1 MSIITFSLLEHFMEF
16 IDLLINL
23 IAMAIFGS
31 LGFLPIIIFLPL
43 AIISLI
49 FVIKKRK
56 DFKVRTIFL
65 SFLVV
70 SITFL
75 ITYSPISII
84 SVLILFTI
92 TYSLITTLILK
103 LIQ

>member
-1 MSIITFSLLEHFMEF
+1 MDF

-23 IAMAIFGS
+23 IAMAVLGC

-49 FVIKKRK
+49 FAIRKRK
-56 DFKVRTIFL
+56 NFKLRTIFL
-65 SFLVV
+65 ALLVV

-75 ITYSPISII
+75 ITYSPISIFSI
-84 SVLILFTI
+84 IILFTI
-92 TYSLITTLILK
+92 GYSFIITLILRFT
-103 LIQ
+103 Q